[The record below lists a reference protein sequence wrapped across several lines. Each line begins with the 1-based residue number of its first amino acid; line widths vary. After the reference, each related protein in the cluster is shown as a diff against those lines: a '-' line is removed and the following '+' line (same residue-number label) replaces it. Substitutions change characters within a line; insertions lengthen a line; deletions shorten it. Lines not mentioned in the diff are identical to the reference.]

1 MSMHSFL
8 SYTHKILNDV
18 DIEIK
23 KWNAACNKYTL
34 YEMEFSGRP
43 NIGVIIWYLCR
54 LLLGTLIDL

>member
-23 KWNAACNKYTL
+23 KWNAAGNKYTL

-43 NIGVIIWYLCR
+43 NIAQKAVS
-54 LLLGTLIDL
+54 

>member
-8 SYTHKILNDV
+8 SYTLKILNDV

-23 KWNAACNKYTL
+23 KWNAAGNKYTL

-43 NIGVIIWYLCR
+43 DSPRHPQIQSKNHA
-54 LLLGTLIDL
+54 